1 MKCNTCKTEFESTAI
16 LKDYDQ
22 AYGCSA
28 TLYLRDGTYYI
39 LAHYGSKYD
48 MQRYA
53 LKKGLYDI
61 GNICDRCIENYINMG
76 MASLIEDGVW

>member
-1 MKCNTCKTEFESTAI
+1 MEDLEAF
-16 LKDYDQ
+16 DQ
-22 AYGCSA
+22 ADGCSA
-28 TLYLRDGTYYI
+28 TLYLKEGTHYI

-53 LKKGLYDI
+53 LRRGLYET

-76 MASLIEDGVW
+76 MASMIEDGVW